1 MAEKIFCTECG
12 KEMDPSSAFCT
23 NCGATLTKPQ
33 AQEQNVMAG
42 GNAAAIA
49 SHEDLGDDAM
59 ANNNVMGSIN
69 KTTTHTSNTAIDN
82 SSVDNS
88 VSSTTSN
95 VNNTVTS
102 TDNSTVHNNTT
113 IVMGGKDEPEFC
125 EVCGNPFEGKHA
137 RCPQCGKRIC
147 FNCKV
152 KGKNRC
158 TTCEK
163 KAVAEY
169 RMAYQEL
176 FYASNGH
183 IGDAA
188 RRMMNRKAQELGMD
202 HTHFMNTSGLD
213 DDNHYSTVRDM
224 ASLLKYCIQDETF
237 REVFSSASYVSTPL
251 ASYPGGLPMSST
263 IWSAVDSYGYYV
275 PGLQGGK
282 TGFTYL
288 AGHCLAWWAELN
300 DMTLIGVTA
309 HADTGM
315 YDPSHIDDLSTVLI
329 RMESWQKQ
337 SLLQKGDT
345 LHTVTVHHKKSDE
358 EIAVYAP
365 ETVIL
370 DIPEG
375 SAETVCT
382 FPDEITA
389 GLYPED
395 VYGTYAITQ
404 DGKVL
409 YRTDLMVRIPRE
421 KSGFARF
428 VLWLKSIF

>member
-188 RRMMNRKAQELGMD
+188 RRMMNRKAQELEVEDHQKAIEAEFAPAVNPTPPVKPTPTATQTQTPAPKAKPEEPKQAAKGVGSLRMNEPIAPPAASKSSGGAGAGMIGGIIGAVVVLGAIAF
-202 HTHFMNTSGLD
+202 FMFSAGEDKTLEAQPAQTEVPAKVETTTTTVKQDAAPTPAPAKKEEAKPAAEKAQEPAAPKKDVNFELGMKAYEAEEGLD
-213 DDNHYSTVRDM
+213 AVKKFT
-224 ASLLKYCIQDETF
+224 AS
-237 REVFSSASYVSTPL
+237 
-251 ASYPGGLPMSST
+251 
-263 IWSAVDSYGYYV
+263 
-275 PGLQGGK
+275 
-282 TGFTYL
+282 
-288 AGHCLAWWAELN
+288 
-300 DMTLIGVTA
+300 
-309 HADTGM
+309 
-315 YDPSHIDDLSTVLI
+315 
-329 RMESWQKQ
+329 
-337 SLLQKGDT
+337 
-345 LHTVTVHHKKSDE
+345 
-358 EIAVYAP
+358 
-365 ETVIL
+365 
-370 DIPEG
+370 G
-375 SAETVCT
+375 SADANYMLGIIYEQGCGTVAKNAMKARQY
-382 FPDEITA
+382 FKKAA
-389 GLYPED
+389 GMGHAEAKAKL
-395 VYGTYAITQ
+395 
-404 DGKVL
+404 
-409 YRTDLMVRIPRE
+409 
-421 KSGFARF
+421 
-428 VLWLKSIF
+428 

>member
-1 MAEKIFCTECG
+1 MTILLYPLPVQA
-12 KEMDPSSAFCT
+12 MDPDPSVT
-23 NCGATLTKPQ
+23 
-33 AQEQNVMAG
+33 
-42 GNAAAIA
+42 
-49 SHEDLGDDAM
+49 EDLWSLNAIVIDADTDQVISQRGADEQIWPASM
-59 ANNNVMGSIN
+59 TKMM
-69 KTTTHTSNTAIDN
+69 TAIVAIEAVSDLSETVLITDEMLDGLYEMN
-82 SSVDNS
+82 ASVAGFMTGDRPTVLDLLYGTALPSGADACHALAYSIAGSESSFV
-88 VSSTTSN
+88 
-95 VNNTVTS
+95 
-102 TDNSTVHNNTT
+102 
-113 IVMGGKDEPEFC
+113 
-125 EVCGNPFEGKHA
+125 
-137 RCPQCGKRIC
+137 Q
-147 FNCKV
+147 
-152 KGKNRC
+152 
-158 TTCEK
+158 
-163 KAVAEY
+163 
-169 RMAYQEL
+169 
-176 FYASNGH
+176 
-183 IGDAA
+183 
-188 RRMMNRKAQELGMD
+188 MMNRKAQELGMD

-224 ASLLKYCIQDETF
+224 ASLLKYCIQNETF

-300 DMTLIGVTA
+300 GMTLIGVTA

-329 RMESWQKQ
+329 RMEGWQKQ